1 MHDRM
6 TKEQEKR
13 LTELYYGS
21 KTKPG
26 ATYGPRVLYRM
37 MLKEGDTPNVAAV
50 RAWVKD
56 QTVDQLFAFRRTDGE
71 ELSPNKMTVPMAQ
84 MGMDLF
90 TVTNQV
96 QKKKKNETAVT
107 ETLQKLYKDYGANGF
122 VLLVVD
128 HYSRYAFTA
137 HIRNKSD
144 KDIAKVLPALLD
156 KAEAMGRAARPDL
169 EANQRA
175 INSMRS
181 DNGGEFKGQVLDIL
195 KERKIKNIK
204 TLSGTPQSNAIV
216 ERTVGTIRRNLAKQ
230 FIINPRSWRSL
241 LVGVTDVYNK
251 KYNRTIKQ
259 TPHEAAQDTTSGVQ
273 EARRAEEREQQKG
286 PTKSDRDDFKVGQ
299 RVLLRIK
306 DKQFNKSS
314 GQTYYKTPLKIA
326 TVKRARDGVRATRY
340 TLESADGVLKDSQ
353 KMLEKVYP
361 RRNLLPIGQ
370 SMDPDDRAKIVLMR
384 GIK

>member
-1 MHDRM
+1 M
-6 TKEQEKR
+6 
-13 LTELYYGS
+13 
-21 KTKPG
+21 
-26 ATYGPRVLYRM
+26 
-37 MLKEGDTPNVAAV
+37 
-50 RAWVKD
+50 
-56 QTVDQLFAFRRTDGE
+56 RTD
-71 ELSPNKMTVPMAQ
+71 LSCLSWITTR
-84 MGMDLF
+84 GMRSLR
-90 TVTNQV
+90 TYE
-96 QKKKKNETAVT
+96 KKKEA
-107 ETLQKLYKDYGANGF
+107 
-122 VLLVVD
+122 
-128 HYSRYAFTA
+128 S
-137 HIRNKSD
+137 
-144 KDIAKVLPALLD
+144 IAKVLPALLD

-259 TPHEAAQDTTSGVQ
+259 TPHEAAQDTTSGVT

-353 KMLEKVYP
+353 KVLEKVYP

-370 SMDPDDRAKIVLMR
+370 SLDPDDRAKIVLMR